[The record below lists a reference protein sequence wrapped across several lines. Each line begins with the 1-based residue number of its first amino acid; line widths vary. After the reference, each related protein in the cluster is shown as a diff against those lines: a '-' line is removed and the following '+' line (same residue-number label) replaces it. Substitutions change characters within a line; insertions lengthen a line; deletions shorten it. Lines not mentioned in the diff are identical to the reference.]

1 MIVTRTISKLEGI
14 IDAAVQMGTAL
25 NKEALKRTGLLDKDS
40 EGASVDDLMISMKG
54 TGEGVESAL
63 VQLDALLNQSSSGL
77 QDSEYRPKTIDS
89 ALKAEPGLNFAIISV
104 PGRFAKNEAM
114 KALQKGMHVLLFSDN
129 VSIEEEKEL
138 KTFAVS
144 HGLLLMGPDCG
155 TAIINNVP
163 LGFANKVRQGNIG
176 VVGAAGTGMQEVM
189 TLIHKHGAGI
199 SQAIGTGGRDLSV
212 TIGGAMMLQG
222 LKALNSDKN
231 TDIIVVISKPPAPEV
246 SDKILQFIK
255 DECRK
260 TIVVN
265 FVGGGRPES
274 IEACGAISASTLE
287 EAALRASELAG
298 HANGAPRMAE
308 EDLDRIARDEAKR
321 LNAGQKYLRGLYSG
335 GTLCYES
342 MLIVRDFVGDVYSN
356 TPLNKQMKLL
366 DSAAPC
372 KHTCLDLGDDEFT
385 AGRAHP
391 MLDTTLREQ
400 LFEHEASDPNVAVI
414 LLDIVIGY
422 GSHSDPAG
430 VFADLVR
437 KHKENARREGRH
449 LIVIS
454 SVCGTEEDPQ
464 NSLTQ
469 ERKLQETGVIVMPS
483 NAAAARLAGKIV
495 SYANSEERR
504 L

>member
-1 MIVTRTISKLEGI
+1 
-14 IDAAVQMGTAL
+14 
-25 NKEALKRTGLLDKDS
+25 
-40 EGASVDDLMISMKG
+40 
-54 TGEGVESAL
+54 
-63 VQLDALLNQSSSGL
+63 
-77 QDSEYRPKTIDS
+77 
-89 ALKAEPGLNFAIISV
+89 
-104 PGRFAKNEAM
+104 
-114 KALQKGMHVLLFSDN
+114 
-129 VSIEEEKEL
+129 
-138 KTFAVS
+138 
-144 HGLLLMGPDCG
+144 
-155 TAIINNVP
+155 
-163 LGFANKVRQGNIG
+163 
-176 VVGAAGTGMQEVM
+176 
-189 TLIHKHGAGI
+189 
-199 SQAIGTGGRDLSV
+199 
-212 TIGGAMMLQG
+212 
-222 LKALNSDKN
+222 
-231 TDIIVVISKPPAPEV
+231 
-246 SDKILQFIK
+246 
-255 DECRK
+255 
-260 TIVVN
+260 
-265 FVGGGRPES
+265 
-274 IEACGAISASTLE
+274 
-287 EAALRASELAG
+287 
-298 HANGAPRMAE
+298 
-308 EDLDRIARDEAKR
+308 
-321 LNAGQKYLRGLYSG
+321 
-335 GTLCYES
+335 

-437 KHKENARREGRH
+437 KH